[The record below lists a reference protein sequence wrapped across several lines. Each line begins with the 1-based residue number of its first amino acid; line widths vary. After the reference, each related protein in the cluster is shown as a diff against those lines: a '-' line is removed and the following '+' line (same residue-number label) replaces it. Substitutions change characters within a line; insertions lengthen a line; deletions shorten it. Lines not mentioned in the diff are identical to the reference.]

1 MSEEQKSE
9 QLIQKPIQQTSVM
22 IGLEIHTYLN
32 TKSKLFCSCS
42 TNIINAEPNSVTCPV
57 CLAHPGSKPVLNAKA
72 VEHAIKVGLAL
83 NCKINKDFFFS
94 RKTYFYPD
102 MSANYQITQ
111 YEVPV
116 AENGFIKLGE
126 KKIRIRRAHLELDPA
141 ALVHPQG
148 LGKSNYSLI
157 DYNRSGFPLL
167 EIVTEPDLVSPN
179 EARIFLNQLETI
191 LSYLGVL
198 MPNMT
203 MKADCNISINGG
215 NRVEIKNVSGF
226 QAAEKALAFE
236 LARQKQQ
243 EKIGKRI
250 EQCTRLFNADTG
262 QTVEA
267 RKKETEEDY
276 GYIFDPDLVRVSL
289 DDKQIEKIK
298 VGMPEL
304 PQQKIQRFV
313 EEYKLS
319 EYEANVLCNNFDLSK
334 LFEELMKKDAD
345 AKITSNLLT
354 RELLGILNH
363 DSLKLSDVEIEVN
376 KLFDLIELIKE
387 GKVSDKNVKESMIN
401 YVSGNKESP
410 KSFLEKNNLLISEE
424 IDVEKIVSNVL
435 SNNVSAINDY
445 KQGNQKV
452 LNFLAGL
459 VMRETKGSA
468 KIEQVIEL
476 LKEKMNSF

>member
-1 MSEEQKSE
+1 MNETNNPNK
-9 QLIQKPIQQTSVM
+9 KMTSVM
-22 IGLEIHTYLN
+22 IGLEIHVYLN

-42 TNIINAEPNSVTCPV
+42 TDIINAEPNSVTCPV

-83 NCKINKDFFFS
+83 NCKINNNFFFS

-126 KKIRIRRAHLELDPA
+126 KKVRIRRAHLELDPA
-141 ALVHPQG
+141 ALIHPQG

-167 EIVTEPDLVSPN
+167 EIVTEPDFSSPL
-179 EARIFLNQLETI
+179 EARGFLNQLETI
-191 LSYLGVL
+191 LSYLNVL

-243 EKIGKRI
+243 EKVGNKI

-276 GYIFDPDLVRVSL
+276 GYIFDPDLVKVFL
-289 DDKQIEKIK
+289 NNKQIEKIRNE
-298 VGMPEL
+298 MPEL

-313 EEYKLS
+313 S
-319 EYEANVLCNNFDLSK
+319 EYNLNEYESNVLCNNFDLSK
-334 LFEELMKKDAD
+334 LFEELMQKKVD

-354 RELLGILNH
+354 RELLSILNH
-363 DSLKLSDVEIEVN
+363 DSLKLNQVKIKIN
-376 KLFDLIELIKE
+376 DLQELILLIKN
-387 GKVSDKNVKESMIN
+387 GKVSDKNVKQSLIN
-401 YVSGNKESP
+401 YISGDNTPPKEYLEKNGLLIKEIDLESIINNV
-410 KSFLEKNNLLISEE
+410 LEKNN
-424 IDVEKIVSNVL
+424 NAVL
-435 SNNVSAINDY
+435 DY
-445 KQGNQKV
+445 KKGNNKV
-452 LNFLAGL
+452 INFLAGL

-468 KIEQVIEL
+468 RIEEVLEKLKQKISE
-476 LKEKMNSF
+476 